1 VRQTRTRRCK
11 VKATGVVILAVVFM
25 VVCGAGG
32 LLAQQTGE
40 PAARASE
47 EKVEGLKSEVAKS
60 PEEPAVVTTGS
71 IGFYNQYMFRGYQIG
86 KDSLIIQPSLS
97 ASYRGFSASFWG
109 NIDTHEKATQNFTP
123 DRPGRTSFNEADLT
137 LSYTYVVNK
146 WSFTGGYIYYN
157 TKYMDETQEFYGSV
171 SWDVFAKPTL
181 SIYRDV
187 ASYPGW
193 YINLSLAQSFKI
205 YKEVSLDLG
214 AGVSYAL
221 GTGSFWDT
229 YQASTGAYTGSKY
242 SAFHSGMLSAGLTI
256 PVTKKFSVQP
266 MLAWWFPLSSDA
278 KKRVDGN
285 SYNPAGYLKYLWQ
298 GGVNCTY
305 NF

>member
-1 VRQTRTRRCK
+1 M
-11 VKATGVVILAVVFM
+11 VKATVVAILTVVFM
-25 VVCGAGG
+25 VVCAPGG
-32 LLAQQTGE
+32 LLAQETEE

-47 EKVEGLKSEVAKS
+47 KKVEELKSEVAKS
-60 PEEPAVVTTGS
+60 AEEPEVVTTGS

-86 KDSLIIQPSLS
+86 KDSLVIQPYLS
-97 ASYRGFSASFWG
+97 ASYKGFSASFWG
-109 NIDTHEKATQNFTP
+109 NVDTREKATQNFTP

-137 LSYTYVVNK
+137 LSYTYVMNK

-157 TKYMDETQEFYGSV
+157 TKYMDETQEFYGSM
-171 SWDVFAKPTL
+171 SWDVFARPTL

-193 YINLSLAQSFKI
+193 YFNLSLAQSFKI

-214 AGVSYAL
+214 AAFSYEL

-242 SAFHSGMLSAGLTI
+242 SAFHSGMVSAGLTI

-266 MLAWWFPLSSDA
+266 MLAWWYPLSTDA

-285 SYNPAGYLKYLWQ
+285 SYNPTGYLKYLWQ
-298 GGVNCTY
+298 GGVNCAYT
-305 NF
+305 F